1 MIVVLKRGRAFG
13 FHTYAKVLL
22 KEINS
27 SRNRDQSKDDLKREP
42 DLLQSH
48 NDDEVPVESLEVN
61 DSCLHWNHYKGLV
74 RRPTTITVSYFL
86 VEI

>member
-1 MIVVLKRGRAFG
+1 MITVLKRGREFG

-27 SRNRDQSKDDLKREP
+27 SKNRDQSKDDLKREP

-48 NDDEVPVESLEVN
+48 NDDEVTVESLEVN
-61 DSCLHWNHYKGLV
+61 DICLHWNHYTRLV
-74 RRPTTITVSYFL
+74 R
-86 VEI
+86 

>member
-1 MIVVLKRGRAFG
+1 MIAVLKRGRAFG

-27 SRNRDQSKDDLKREP
+27 NRYHDQSKDDLKREP

-48 NDDEVPVESLEVN
+48 NDDEVTVESLAVK
-61 DSCLHWNHYKGLV
+61 DICLHWNHYTGLV
-74 RRPTTITVSYFL
+74 R
-86 VEI
+86 

>member
-1 MIVVLKRGRAFG
+1 MIAVLKRGRTFG

-22 KEINS
+22 KEINF

-48 NDDEVPVESLEVN
+48 NDDEVTVESLEVN
-61 DSCLHWNHYKGLV
+61 DIFLHWNHYTRLV
-74 RRPTTITVSYFL
+74 R
-86 VEI
+86 